1 MDEVVEKEKKM
12 EKEKI
17 EEFDISLWIES
28 QTVCGLRVKR
38 KDMKREKKR

>member
-28 QTVCGLRVKR
+28 QTEGYE
-38 KDMKREKKR
+38 KREKR